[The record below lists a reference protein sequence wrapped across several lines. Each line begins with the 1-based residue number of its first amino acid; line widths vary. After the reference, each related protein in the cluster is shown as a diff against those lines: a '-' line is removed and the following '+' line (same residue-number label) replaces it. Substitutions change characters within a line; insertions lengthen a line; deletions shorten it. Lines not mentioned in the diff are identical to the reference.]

1 RGGRALVGQLQRA
14 DLARSG
20 SLPRVW
26 RSWCGAYPGA
36 STIQA
41 ATNKSESFVD
51 FVKWSSGQVV
61 VRVRHYRE
69 VSIQAGG
76 VLTAHGWDGGTGGIV
91 VYRASGRTTVAGTIT
106 VAGSDGVWQCSTM
119 ARPSPVLWV
128 AASAAAQGWPQAA
141 G

>member
-1 RGGRALVGQLQRA
+1 
-14 DLARSG
+14 
-20 SLPRVW
+20 
-26 RSWCGAYPGA
+26 PGA

-69 VSIQAGG
+69 FSIQAGG

-91 VYRASGRTTVAGTIT
+91 VYRASGSTTVAGTIT
-106 VAGSDGVWQCSTM
+106 VAGSDGGV
-119 ARPSPVLWV
+119 ARAGVPP
-128 AASAAAQGWPQAA
+128 SAAAADSRSAA
-141 G
+141 RLSHYCFRVAAAAERART